1 LKKNQGGIF
10 MRVAINGFGRIGRN
24 FFRIANGVEGIEI
37 VAINDITDT
46 KTLAHLLK
54 YDSVHGI
61 YDADI
66 KATEDSIIV
75 NGKEIK
81 VTAIKDPAQ
90 LPWKD
95 LNVDIVIE
103 STGLFTKREDAQKHL
118 EAGAKKVIISA
129 PAKNPDITI
138 VLGVNQEAYDP
149 ANHNIISNASCTTN
163 ALAPVVKVL
172 QKEFGIKYG
181 YMVTT
186 HAYTNDQRILDLPHK
201 DLRRARA
208 AAVNIVP
215 TTTGAA
221 KALGEVI
228 PEVKGKLDGTARR
241 VPVADGSLIDLT
253 VVVEKETTV
262 EEVNAAMKKY
272 AEGEMKGILAYC
284 EDPVVSSDIIRNPAS
299 SIFDSLLTQVI
310 GGNLVHV
317 ASWYDN
323 EYGYSTRLKDLVLF
337 IGSKQ

>member
-1 LKKNQGGIF
+1 

-81 VTAIKDPAQ
+81 ITAIKDPAQ

-172 QKEFGIKYG
+172 QKEFDIKYG

-228 PEVKGKLDGTARR
+228 SEVKGKLDGTARR

-284 EDPVVSSDIIRNPAS
+284 EDSVVSSDIVGNPAS

>member
-1 LKKNQGGIF
+1 MK
-10 MRVAINGFGRIGRN
+10 VAINGFGRIGRN
-24 FFRIANGVEGIEI
+24 FFRIAFGDPDIEI
-37 VAINDITDT
+37 VAINDLTDA

-61 YDADI
+61 YEREV
-66 KATEDSIIV
+66 KHTDSSIV
-75 NGKEIK
+75 VDGKEIK
-81 VTAIKDPAQ
+81 ITAIKDPTQ

-95 LNVDIVIE
+95 LEVDVVIE
-103 STGLFTKREDAQKHL
+103 STGVFTKREDAQKHI
-118 EAGAKKVIISA
+118 EAGAKKVVISA

-138 VLGVNQEAYDP
+138 VLGVNQETYDP
-149 ANHNIISNASCTTN
+149 ANHHIISNASCTTN
-163 ALAPVVKVL
+163 ALAPIVKVL
-172 QKEFGIKYG
+172 QREFGIKHG

-208 AAVNIVP
+208 AATNIVP

-253 VVVEKETTV
+253 VVVEKETSV
-262 EEVNAAMKKY
+262 EDVNNAMKRY
-272 AEGEMKGILAYC
+272 AEGEMCGILAYC
-284 EDPVVSSDIIRNPAS
+284 QDPIVSSDIIGNPAS

-310 GGNLVHV
+310 NGNLVHV

-323 EYGYSTRLKDLVLF
+323 EYGYSMRLKDLVLF
-337 IGSKQ
+337 IKEKGL

>member
-1 LKKNQGGIF
+1 

-66 KATEDSIIV
+66 RATEDSIIV

-81 VTAIKDPAQ
+81 ITAIKDPAQ

-284 EDPVVSSDIIRNPAS
+284 EDPVVSSDIIGNPAS

-337 IGSKQ
+337 IGSKQWYWW

>member
-1 LKKNQGGIF
+1 

-337 IGSKQ
+337 IGSKQWYWW

>member
-1 LKKNQGGIF
+1 
-10 MRVAINGFGRIGRN
+10 MVRVAINGFGRIGRN
-24 FFRIANGVEGIEI
+24 FFRIAFGNPEIEI
-37 VAINDITDT
+37 VAINDLTDS

-66 KATEDSIIV
+66 KAVEDGIVV
-75 NGKEIK
+75 NGKQIK
-81 VTAIKDPAQ
+81 ITAIKDPSQ

-95 LNVDIVIE
+95 LGVDIVIE
-103 STGLFTKREDAQKHL
+103 STGVFTKREDAEKHL
-118 EAGAKKVIISA
+118 QAGAKKVIISA

-172 QKEFGIKYG
+172 QNEFSIKHG

-262 EEVNAAMKKY
+262 EEVNNAMKKY
-272 AEGEMKGILAYC
+272 AEGQMKGILAYC
-284 EDPVVSSDIIRNPAS
+284 EDPVVSSDIVGNPAS

-323 EYGYSTRLKDLVLF
+323 EYGYSTRLKDLVQF
-337 IGSKQ
+337 IYEKGI

>member
-1 LKKNQGGIF
+1 

-337 IGSKQ
+337 VGSKQWYWW